1 MGQDQLLHAH
11 TSTTTTISQN
21 NNNNNYLSPVL
32 RILLTLYLT
41 PCHSQTSLCDAVL

>member
-11 TSTTTTISQN
+11 ALTTTTVSQN
-21 NNNNNYLSPVL
+21 NLSPVL

-41 PCHSQTSLCDAVL
+41 PSHSQTSLCDAVL